1 MPTCRICKQVFPQDQ
16 FITGN
21 GPRYL
26 VCVRCGVELGFVS
39 AEETPQLYS
48 DEIVRGRTALYARRY
63 GIWMTLFVG
72 WMIFLSVGR
81 GITFW
86 SPAIFVVLLLF
97 FELSHRIRNLTRAR
111 LIKKQRVI
119 KVILFE
125 KLF

>member
-72 WMIFLSVGR
+72 WMIFLSMGR

-86 SPAIFVVLLLF
+86 SSAIFVVLLL
-97 FELSHRIRNLTRAR
+97 SSIIIPIRHFLGGARFKAEKVRLTP
-111 LIKKQRVI
+111 
-119 KVILFE
+119 
-125 KLF
+125 

>member
-26 VCVRCGVELGFVS
+26 VCVRCGVEPRFVS

-72 WMIFLSVGR
+72 WMIFLSMGR

-86 SPAIFVVLLLF
+86 SSAIFVVLLL
-97 FELSHRIRNLTRAR
+97 SSIIIPIRHFLGAARFKAEKIRLTP
-111 LIKKQRVI
+111 
-119 KVILFE
+119 
-125 KLF
+125 